1 MPPET
6 ESAVVPAAE
15 APPSRRSRLKPSPV
29 AAAYLV
35 VVGLAIVGQIQSSTF
50 LTFNHIV
57 VLLGLTAVLGIGSA
71 GQTVVILSAGI
82 DLSVGA
88 IISATNVLAV
98 QWTHG
103 SDSLLWVIL
112 PVLAIGAAIGL
123 LSGVGIALLR
133 ISPLIMTL
141 GMASIV
147 SGFALVITNGQS
159 GAEPAP
165 ALVSAM
171 TGRLLGFPGTVW
183 AWAVVAVVTVLLLRA
198 TRFGREVMALGSNA
212 RAARLAG
219 ISPTATTLGIYAFS
233 GLMAAVAGV
242 VLAGFTGTGAFGI
255 GNQYTLLSVAAVVIG
270 GASIL
275 GGRGSYV
282 GTIAGA
288 VILQALTEILT
299 VANVEA
305 AGRQIVQGVAILVI
319 LIIYGRE
326 RRLRTVS

>member
-1 MPPET
+1 M
-6 ESAVVPAAE
+6 AAE
-15 APPSRRSRLKPSPV
+15 PGATAVAPAPRRGRLKPSPI

-50 LTFNHIV
+50 LTFNHIA

-88 IISATNVLAV
+88 VISATNVLTV

-103 SDSLLWVIL
+103 SDSLLWVLL
-112 PVLAIGAAIGL
+112 PILAIGAAIGL
-123 LSGVGIALLR
+123 LSGLGIALLK

-147 SGFALVITNGQS
+147 SGFVLVVTNGQS
-159 GAEPAP
+159 GAQPSP
-165 ALVSAM
+165 ALEDAM
-171 TGRLLGFPGTVW
+171 TGRLLGLPGTVW
-183 AWAVVAVVTVLLLRA
+183 AWIAAALITVVLLGA
-198 TRFGREVMALGSNA
+198 TRFGREVLALGSNS

-219 ISPTATTLGIYAFS
+219 VSPTATTLGIYAFS
-233 GLMAAVAGV
+233 GLMAAFGGI
-242 VLAGFTGTGAFGI
+242 VLAGFTGASAFGI
-255 GNQYTLLSVAAVVIG
+255 GDQYTLLTIAAVVIG

-275 GGRGSYV
+275 GGRGSYL

-288 VILQALTEILT
+288 VILSALIDILT
-299 VANVEA
+299 VANVAA
-305 AGRQIVQGVAILVI
+305 AGRQIVQGVAILLI
-319 LIIYGRE
+319 LVIYGRE

>member
-1 MPPET
+1 M
-6 ESAVVPAAE
+6 AAE
-15 APPSRRSRLKPSPV
+15 PGATAVTASPTRRVRLKPSPI

-35 VVGLAIVGQIQSSTF
+35 VVGLAIVGQIQSSAF
-50 LTFNHIV
+50 LTFNHIA

-88 IISATNVLAV
+88 VISATNVLTV

-103 SDSLLWVIL
+103 SDSLLWVVL
-112 PVLAIGAAIGL
+112 PILAIGAAIGL
-123 LSGVGIALLR
+123 LSGLGVALLR

-147 SGFALVITNGQS
+147 SGFVLVVTNGES
-159 GAEPAP
+159 GAQPAP
-165 ALVSAM
+165 ALQHAM
-171 TGRLLGFPGTVW
+171 TDRLLGFPGTVW
-183 AWAVVAVVTVLLLRA
+183 AWLAAALLTVVLLQA
-198 TRFGREVMALGSNA
+198 TRFGRQLLALGANA
-212 RAARLAG
+212 KAARLAG
-219 ISPTATTLGIYAFS
+219 ISPTAMTLGVYAFS
-233 GLMAAVAGV
+233 GLMAAFAGI
-242 VLAGFTGTGAFGI
+242 VLAGFTGTSAFGI
-255 GNQYTLLSVAAVVIG
+255 GNQYTLLTIAAVVIG

-288 VILQALTEILT
+288 VILSALTDILT
-299 VANVEA
+299 VANVAA
-305 AGRQIVQGVAILVI
+305 AGRQIVQGVAILII

-326 RRLRTVS
+326 QRLRTVS